1 MPSSSL
7 PWRDFYILRIIEKRE
22 ICLNTLQK
30 NKSVGHKNI
39 LRLQG
44 NISKNYDGVLQG
56 NL

>member
-7 PWRDFYILRIIEKRE
+7 PWRDFCILRIIEKRE

-30 NKSVGHKNI
+30 NKSVSHKNI